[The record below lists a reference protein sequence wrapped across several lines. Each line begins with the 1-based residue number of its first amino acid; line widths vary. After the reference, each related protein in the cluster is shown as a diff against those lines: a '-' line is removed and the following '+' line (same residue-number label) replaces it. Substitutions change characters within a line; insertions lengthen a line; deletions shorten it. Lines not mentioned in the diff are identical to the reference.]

1 MFCPRCGL
9 KQPSD
14 HRFCVSC
21 GNYFPR
27 TMLGG
32 RGPKVSR
39 WFWSIPVAKDDNA
52 HAALRVSRYLE
63 ERVIESPEGSVRIP
77 GHHVRFSIWVEDR
90 AVAAVSLPD
99 QEAEALGEFLLST
112 VTDGN
117 GVEDLTTNSR

>member
-1 MFCPRCGL
+1 
-9 KQPSD
+9 
-14 HRFCVSC
+14 
-21 GNYFPR
+21 
-27 TMLGG
+27 
-32 RGPKVSR
+32 
-39 WFWSIPVAKDDNA
+39 VAKDDNA